1 MQQYISLY
9 EMNGWLSAVE
19 LRELQL
25 FLHLCRSLHFGNTS
39 REHHLSPSSLTR
51 VVQKLEHEVG
61 ASLFERDSRTV
72 RLTASGERFREYA
85 AETLA
90 RWDQL
95 QKDLHQQQE
104 VLSGRLSIFCS
115 VTASYS
121 FLHELLDQYRERFP
135 AVEIQLHTGDTS
147 LSIQRILDEQE
158 DIGIAARPNRV
169 PDKLTFRAI
178 RDSPLIF
185 IAPTAASPLRELLD
199 QSAKE
204 GRDLPWEL
212 VPMILS
218 EVGIARE
225 RVDRWFQEQGIKP
238 NIYAQVAGNEAIVS
252 MVSLGFGVGVV
263 PQLVVENSPIRS
275 KIEVLNVQ
283 TQLEPF
289 TIGLVALRRKLNNPL
304 IKAFWD
310 LSQDHIAAGTHAVR
324 S

>member
-1 MQQYISLY
+1 
-9 EMNGWLSAVE
+9 MNGVVIPLE

-61 ASLFERDSRTV
+61 VSLFERDSRTV

-85 AETLA
+85 AETLQ
-90 RWDQL
+90 RWEQL

-121 FLHELLDQYRERFP
+121 FLHELLDQYRARFP

-147 LSIQRILDEQE
+147 LAIQRVLDEQE
-158 DIGIAARPNRV
+158 DVGIAARPNRV
-169 PDKLTFRAI
+169 PEKLTFRAI
-178 RDSPLIF
+178 RNSPLIF
-185 IAPTAASPLRELLD
+185 IAPKAASPLRDLLD
-199 QSAKE
+199 SRLQE
-204 GRDLPWEL
+204 GADLPWEQI
-212 VPMILS
+212 PMILS

-225 RVDRWFQEQGIKP
+225 RVDRWFQELGVRP

-275 KIEVLNVQ
+275 KIEVLDVQ

-289 TIGLVALRRKLNNPL
+289 TIGLCVLRRKLSNPL

-310 LSQDHIAAGTHAVR
+310 LSQDHIAADAIGIR
-324 S
+324 SQ

>member
-1 MQQYISLY
+1 M
-9 EMNGWLSAVE
+9 E

-25 FLHLCRSLHFGNTS
+25 FLHLCRNLHFGNTS

-51 VVQKLEHEVG
+51 IVQKLEHEVG

-72 RLTASGERFREYA
+72 RLTAAGERFREYA
-85 AETLA
+85 ADTLQ
-90 RWDQL
+90 RWELL
-95 QKDLHQQQE
+95 QKDLHQQAQ

-121 FLHELLDQYRERFP
+121 FLHELLDQYRARFP

-185 IAPTAASPLRELLD
+185 IAPTAASPLRDLLD
-199 QSAKE
+199 KCAKD
-204 GRDLPWEL
+204 GSDLPWER

-238 NIYAQVAGNEAIVS
+238 NTYAQVAGNEAIVS

-289 TIGLVALRRKLNNPL
+289 TIGLVVLRRKLNNPL

-310 LSQDHIAAGTHAVR
+310 LSQDHIAADTHTVR

>member
-1 MQQYISLY
+1 MKAWVRIL
-9 EMNGWLSAVE
+9 EI
-19 LRELQL
+19 RELQL

-51 VVQKLEHEVG
+51 VIQKLEHELG
-61 ASLFERDSRTV
+61 ATLFERDSRTV
-72 RLTASGERFREYA
+72 RLTSSGERFREYA
-85 AETLA
+85 AESLQ
-90 RWDQL
+90 RWGQL
-95 QKDLHQQQE
+95 QKDLHQQLE

-121 FLHELLDQYRERFP
+121 FLHELLDQYRSRFP

-147 LSIQRILDEQE
+147 LAIQRILDEQE

-169 PDKLTFRAI
+169 PEKLTFRAI
-178 RDSPLIF
+178 RNSPLIF
-185 IAPTAASPLRELLD
+185 IAPKSSSPLRSTLD
-199 QSAKE
+199 KCAKD
-204 GRDLPWEL
+204 GIALPWENI
-212 VPMILS
+212 PMILS
-218 EVGIARE
+218 EAGIARE
-225 RVDRWFQEQGIKP
+225 RVDRWFHEQGIRP
-238 NIYAQVAGNEAIVS
+238 NIYAQVGGNEAIVS

-263 PQLVVENSPIRS
+263 PQLVVENSPMRA

-289 TIGLVALRRKLNNPL
+289 TIGLCVLRRKLNNPL

-310 LSQDHIAAGTHAVR
+310 LSQEHIASDSIAAR

>member
-1 MQQYISLY
+1 M
-9 EMNGWLSAVE
+9 E

-61 ASLFERDSRTV
+61 VSLFERDSRTV

-85 AETLA
+85 AETLQ
-90 RWDQL
+90 RWEQL

-121 FLHELLDQYRERFP
+121 FLHELLDQYRARFP

-147 LSIQRILDEQE
+147 LAIQRVLDEQE
-158 DIGIAARPNRV
+158 DVGIAARPNRV
-169 PDKLTFRAI
+169 PEKLTFRAI
-178 RDSPLIF
+178 RNSPLIF
-185 IAPTAASPLRELLD
+185 IAPKAASPLRDLLD
-199 QSAKE
+199 SRLQE
-204 GRDLPWEL
+204 GADLPWEQI
-212 VPMILS
+212 PMILS

-225 RVDRWFQEQGIKP
+225 RVDRWFQELGVRP

-275 KIEVLNVQ
+275 KIEVLDVQ

-289 TIGLVALRRKLNNPL
+289 TIGLCVLRRKLSNPL

-310 LSQDHIAAGTHAVR
+310 LSQDHIAADAIGIR
-324 S
+324 SQ

>member
-1 MQQYISLY
+1 M
-9 EMNGWLSAVE
+9 E

-61 ASLFERDSRTV
+61 VSLFERDSRTV

-85 AETLA
+85 AETLQ
-90 RWDQL
+90 RWEQL

-121 FLHELLDQYRERFP
+121 FLHELLDQYRARFP

-147 LSIQRILDEQE
+147 LAIQRVLDEQE
-158 DIGIAARPNRV
+158 DVGIAARPNRV
-169 PDKLTFRAI
+169 PEKLTFRAI
-178 RDSPLIF
+178 RNSPLIF
-185 IAPTAASPLRELLD
+185 IAPKAASPLRDLLD
-199 QSAKE
+199 SRLQE
-204 GRDLPWEL
+204 GADLPWEQI
-212 VPMILS
+212 PMILS

-225 RVDRWFQEQGIKP
+225 RVDRWFQELGVRP

-275 KIEVLNVQ
+275 KIEVLHVQ

-289 TIGLVALRRKLNNPL
+289 TIGLCVLRRKLSNPL

-310 LSQDHIAAGTHAVR
+310 LSQDHIAADAIGIR
-324 S
+324 SQ